1 MPGVEGAALEIALLL
16 AQAVLVA
23 GVMAHDLTTPGLTFL
38 VAQQA
43 QQTLVAVA
51 AVVAPV
57 TWRMAAAQA

>member
-1 MPGVEGAALEIALLL
+1 MEIALLL